1 MIPSKSNSEIPY
13 SISTP
18 YMGTNCAK
26 RTSTIPNWSWALLF
40 AYQYHATTPQLSSM
54 KYEATAM
61 EYQLTWDKIIVMQL
75 VLVSICSE
83 YFPSSER
90 ILRTVKSQL
99 VRTCYIYTVKW
110 HVYYLQLERWNS
122 QPVYWL
128 VFLISLSASWSV
140 LPISFW

>member
-18 YMGTNCAK
+18 YMGTICAK
-26 RTSTIPNWSWALLF
+26 RTSTIPDSSWALLF
-40 AYQYHATTPQLSSM
+40 AYHATTPQLSSM

-110 HVYYLQLERWNS
+110 HVYYWQLERWNS